1 MKNAKLLGCMLIAV
15 AGSTQLVAATTLK
28 ATEWSQNQNQIIS
41 LSELDDRVIQDF
53 SNGKIGDAIVKC
65 PEGTSLPFKLTL
77 KGQFLALESTS
88 ILPLYLKV
96 LKTCYVR
103 CEGKENFLFSTD
115 LQTWKGFSEFFTGE
129 LKASVETENGGPVA
143 GLQLELNERK

>member
-1 MKNAKLLGCMLIAV
+1 MRNAKLLGCVLMAL
-15 AGSTQLVAATTLK
+15 AGSTLIAAPTFK
-28 ATEWSQNQNQIIS
+28 AIEWPQNQIIG
-41 LSELDDRVIQDF
+41 LSELNDRIIQEF
-53 SNGKIGDAIVKC
+53 SNGKISDVIVEC
-65 PEGTSLPFKLTL
+65 PEGTSLPFKLIL

-88 ILPLYLKV
+88 ISPLYLKV

-129 LKASVETENGGPVA
+129 LKVSVETENGGPIA
-143 GLQLELNERK
+143 SLQLELNQRK